1 MQCFDCLAWDYRGLG
16 CGVAG
21 DCSGGDHNTVW
32 LQPLEFAGLLEHLFL
47 LKGGSLKISTRL
59 KVGAVPI
66 DVVTFAGALDAI
78 EALVSAKRGG
88 FVVTPN
94 IDHVVLAEQN
104 DAFRAAYQGA
114 SLSLVDG
121 QPLVWASPMVGERLP
136 EKISG
141 SDLVGPLLERAAQ
154 KKWRVYFLGAGPGVA
169 ELAAQKVKERYGT
182 LVVGCDSPMLS
193 TNPEDPAS
201 QAAFAKVREA
211 KPDLLLLAL
220 GAPKQEVLM
229 HRLRAQYAPA
239 VAVGVGASLDFIA
252 GVVKRAPGWVSRSG
266 LEWAWRLSREPKR
279 LWRRYLVN
287 DPKFLLILARTLK
300 RPLSERVY
308 ARTEEG

>member
-1 MQCFDCLAWDYRGLG
+1 
-16 CGVAG
+16 
-21 DCSGGDHNTVW
+21 
-32 LQPLEFAGLLEHLFL
+32 
-47 LKGGSLKISTRL
+47 LKHSTISTRVQ
-59 KVGAVPI
+59 VGAVPI

-78 EALVSAKRGG
+78 EALVEAQRGG

-104 DAFRAAYQGA
+104 PDFRAAYACA

-121 QPLVWASPMVGERLP
+121 QPLVWASPMLGERLP
-136 EKISG
+136 DKISG
-141 SDLVGPLLERAAQ
+141 SDLVWPLLERAAQ

-182 LVVGCDSPMLS
+182 FVVGCDSPRLS
-193 TNPEDPAS
+193 IDPADPAS
-201 QAAFAKVREA
+201 QAAFEKVRAA

-229 HRLRAQYAPA
+229 HRFLPAYAPA

-252 GVVKRAPGWVSRSG
+252 GMVKRAPAWVSRSG

-287 DPKFLLILARTLK
+287 DPKFLLILARTLR

-308 ARTEEG
+308 ARSEET